1 MRRQKPESFPII
13 AFIFAERNG
22 FGAVMRRND
31 AGGRRMVHQIWDWTG
46 ERRYTM
52 HLYITRETVD
62 GWESHH
68 FASMFHAVPRDL
80 VNRALADAGF
90 GAVRWVEPE
99 ESGYYQPLVLARF

>member
-1 MRRQKPESFPII
+1 MLATVRDYDRLVRERPTFHGP
-13 AFIFAERNG
+13 AFYED
-22 FGAVMRRND
+22 V
-31 AGGRRMVHQIWDWTG
+31 GRRRIVHQVWDWTG

-90 GAVRWVEPE
+90 GAVRWMEPE
-99 ESGYYQPLVLARF
+99 ASGFYQPVVLARF